1 MEAWRH
7 ITLTDVPWQ
16 VLDTR
21 DGVSVKPLGE
31 SSDAGPPVMQVR
43 FEPNYVEPPHWH
55 KVDTL
60 YVITAG
66 ELSVGAEGVYRVGDV
81 RWVRAGTYY
90 GPEEAGPDG
99 CEFLLAGMSEASL
112 DDSLSYDA
120 STAARTGALRAT

>member
-1 MEAWRH
+1 VEAWRR
-7 ITLTDVPWQ
+7 ITLAEVPWE
-16 VLDTR
+16 VLASH

-31 SSDAGPPVMQVR
+31 SPEAGPPVMQVR
-43 FEPNYVEPPHWH
+43 FEPNYVEPSHWH
-55 KVDTL
+55 RVDTL

-66 ELSVGAEGVYRVGDV
+66 ELVVGAEGVYRVGDV

-90 GPEEAGPDG
+90 GPEAAGPDG